1 MDGEYLGPLKNMLEG
16 KLDFEKG
23 KETDGEPYQIP
34 FAI

>member
-1 MDGEYLGPLKNMLEG
+1 MDGEYLGPLKKMLEG
-16 KLDFEKG
+16 KLEFEKG